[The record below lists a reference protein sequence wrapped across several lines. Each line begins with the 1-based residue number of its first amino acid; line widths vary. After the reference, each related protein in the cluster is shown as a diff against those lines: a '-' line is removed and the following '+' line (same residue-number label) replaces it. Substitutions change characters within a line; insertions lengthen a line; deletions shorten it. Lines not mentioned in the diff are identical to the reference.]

1 MRLSRK
7 SPLAE
12 NRLSSEKCAQVENRS
27 SRKSTK
33 SSKMRPS
40 RKSPAAKIALKR
52 KSPKSRKVRLS
63 RKPHRSTIVWTDNR
77 LSRNRLCRKSSKS
90 SIFGFQHVQRL
101 VRMMPS
107 VFTFRY
113 IMDPQHFWW
122 FCHVVQTLSRLFPW
136 FYVLF
141 SRVAVFTNSF
151 QICLCLF
158 QMHLS
163 KLLVR
168 HQSKSDA
175 GLVLLYSIFSE

>member
-1 MRLSRK
+1 MRLSR
-7 SPLAE
+7 
-12 NRLSSEKCAQVENRS
+12 N
-27 SRKSTK
+27 
-33 SSKMRPS
+33 
-40 RKSPAAKIALKR
+40 SPASKIALKR
-52 KSPKSRKVRLS
+52 KSPKSRNKMRLS
-63 RKPHRSTIVWTDNR
+63 RKSPKSTISWADNR
-77 LSRNRLCRKSSKS
+77 LSRNRLRRKSPKS
-90 SIFGFQHVQRL
+90 SISSFQHVQRL
-101 VRMMPS
+101 VRMTPS
-107 VFTFRY
+107 VFTFHY
-113 IMDPQHFWW
+113 IVDPQHFGW